1 MITVLVASYNG
12 SRYIKQQLD
21 SILAQDEKDIHI
33 LVSDDCSAD
42 GSGELLKEYEERH
55 RDRILVLFR
64 RKPSGGAAAHFLK
77 LLKLM
82 ADADHNPDA
91 DHSTD
96 ADHDTEALPGPLSL
110 LSEYEVTE
118 NQLARLGPLARA
130 DYFMLSDQD
139 DVWLPQKARM
149 LSDKMKEMEG
159 EPGHSRLPLL
169 VHSDLTVT
177 DEELRPIADSFFR
190 YQKISPERTRL
201 PQLLVQNNVT
211 GGAVMLSR
219 SMLPYLQEIPGVC
232 LMHDAWLA
240 LIASCFGEIGWVDRP
255 LYYYRQHGGNTLGA
269 EKGDNLDSVRA
280 RVKDGGSAR
289 ENYRKMFGQ
298 AECFYHMFRSCLNR
312 EQQETLEAFIRLPR
326 CGRLGKMGLMVKY
339 GFTKNTL
346 VRTLGQ
352 CCSLGTDQK
361 PVSGCILRHRSVRG
375 SMKKGRKT
383 GIE

>member
-1 MITVLVASYNG
+1 M
-12 SRYIKQQLD
+12 
-21 SILAQDEKDIHI
+21 
-33 LVSDDCSAD
+33 
-42 GSGELLKEYEERH
+42 
-55 RDRILVLFR
+55 
-64 RKPSGGAAAHFLK
+64 
-77 LLKLM
+77 
-82 ADADHNPDA
+82 
-91 DHSTD
+91 
-96 ADHDTEALPGPLSL
+96 SL

-219 SMLPYLQEIPGVC
+219 GMLPYLKEIPGVC

-269 EKGDNLDSVRA
+269 EKGDNLESVRD
-280 RVKDGGSAR
+280 RVKDGSSAR

-298 AECFYHMFRSCLNR
+298 ADCFYQMFGSCLNR

-326 CGRLGKMGLMVKY
+326 CRRLEKMGLMVKY

-352 CCSLGTDQK
+352 MLFIGD
-361 PVSGCILRHRSVRG
+361 
-375 SMKKGRKT
+375 
-383 GIE
+383 